1 MPEEPSQAEAAS
13 RRQRRQLGRVTCWR
27 DFIAIARQRTLDLN
41 VAFETV
47 DLIAGVTDGYT
58 SKLLSNERQFS
69 EMSFDA
75 VFGALGLDFVAVE
88 SRDKM
93 RRIEK
98 RLVHRKTTTRMHSA
112 DEHAPIKFKLTHKF
126 MRKIARLA
134 AAGRLRR
141 IPPAQRSE
149 IARRAALARW
159 QAIRERK
166 QRRAERVIEH
176 EKVGHLTG

>member
-1 MPEEPSQAEAAS
+1 MQRAPL
-13 RRQRRQLGRVTCWR
+13 RRRPIGVVKCWA
-27 DFIAIARQRTLDLN
+27 DLVAIARARSLELGVSFQTIDEL
-41 VAFETV
+41 
-47 DLIAGVTDGYT
+47 AGVADNYT
-58 SKLLSNERQFS
+58 SKLLSGERQFGQ
-69 EMSFDA
+69 MSFDA

-88 SRDKM
+88 SREKM

-134 AAGRLRR
+134 AAGRLRK

-159 QAIRERK
+159 EAIRAR
-166 QRRAERVIEH
+166 Q
-176 EKVGHLTG
+176 